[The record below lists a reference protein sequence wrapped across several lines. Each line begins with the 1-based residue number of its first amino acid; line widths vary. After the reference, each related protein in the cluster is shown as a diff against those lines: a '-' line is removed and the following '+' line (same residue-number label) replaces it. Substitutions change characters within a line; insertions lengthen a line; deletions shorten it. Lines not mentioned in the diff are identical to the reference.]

1 MEEINHTTP
10 NPIPNAPKKETAEDD
25 EKAKRQHDRFVRY
38 ALQHRKLFMA
48 FLEKYLPT
56 HVRDLIDLKQAQ
68 LCKPSTIDGSLRER
82 IADAVYLIP
91 LKSGNGHALICIE
104 HQSTPRPDMP
114 VRLGVHMLRL
124 SEAYRKSNQGKKS
137 LMVFGL
143 LYYNGEK
150 PYNQPTDLFASLN
163 EPERHVSHQTFG
175 SLHLVD
181 THTIR
186 VRDDQNNL
194 MLHVF
199 ELATKHIFD
208 AHVESTLE
216 KLWPHLRALET
227 GEPDGQDF
235 FTATCRYVLY
245 MARQEE
251 DWNAILENVRDRLG
265 HKAAEK
271 MMTLGQKLEQKGRQ
285 KGLEQGLEQG
295 REEIA
300 VGMLKKGLNLD
311 MIVELTHLS
320 KERLTDLLSQLEHKV
335 GRR

>member
-1 MEEINHTTP
+1 MEKINHVEP
-10 NPIPNAPKKETAEDD
+10 NPAPNDLEKKTAEQD
-25 EKAKRQHDRFVRY
+25 ERVIRQHDRFVRY
-38 ALQHRKLFMA
+38 ALQHRKLFIA
-48 FLEKYLPT
+48 FLAKYLPA
-56 HVRDLIDLKQAQ
+56 HVRDLVDLEQAQ
-68 LCKPSTIDGSLRER
+68 LCKPSTIDRSLRER

-114 VRLGVHMLRL
+114 VRLGVHLLRL

-143 LYYNGEK
+143 LYYNGEQ

-163 EPERHVSHQTFG
+163 EAERRVSHQTLG

-181 THTIR
+181 THTLHLK
-186 VRDDQNNL
+186 DDQDNP
-194 MLHVF
+194 MLNVF

-216 KLWPHLRALET
+216 KLWPYLCALET
-227 GEPDGQDF
+227 NEPDGKDF
-235 FTATCRYVLY
+235 SAATCRYVVY
-245 MARQEE
+245 MAQQEE
-251 DWNAILENVRDRLG
+251 DWDAIIERVRDKLG
-265 HKAAEK
+265 HEAAER

-285 KGLEQGLEQG
+285 EGREEG

-320 KERLTDLLSQLEHKV
+320 KARLTELLSQLEHKV
-335 GRR
+335 VPRR